1 MITMNGITLHDLHF
15 KDLQNPIHPS
25 IYESFSDYQILIL
38 RLPELWGGKAN
49 ILSLRLPEFWEAKG
63 KFLSYGFVI
72 SPGGVFYYN
81 KKTNQFNN
89 YPSGMEDLYHFLDT
103 KIDALMDD
111 MEMAQEKIAF
121 IEEGLYKK
129 YNSTLMDRW
138 HGLKKELSR
147 SERVIVKA
155 VDTLGQFI
163 AKSKLSEETLENE
176 FHDLHEHLER
186 TLRSNIAANNQLD
199 DLYRYYNLRSND
211 RMNRSIYI
219 LTIVSVIFLPLN
231 LAVGFFGMNT
241 GGLPFQDANYGTF
254 YAFESMVAFTI
265 VLVGAVLW
273 KINKG

>member
-1 MITMNGITLHDLHF
+1 MVTMNGITLHDLHF

-38 RLPELWGGKAN
+38 RLPELWEGKAT

-72 SPGGVFYYN
+72 TPDKVCYYD
-81 KKTNQFNN
+81 KKQETFIN
-89 YPSGMEDLYHFLDT
+89 YPAGMNDLYYFLDT

-111 MEMAQEKIAF
+111 MDMAQEKIAF

-129 YNSTLMDRW
+129 NNSNLMDRW
-138 HGLKKELSR
+138 HTLKKELSR

-155 VDTLGQFI
+155 VDTLGNFI
-163 AKSKLSEETLENE
+163 VKSKLTEESLQNE
-176 FHDLHEHLER
+176 FNDLHEHLER
-186 TLRSNIAANNQLD
+186 TLRSTISANNQLD

-211 RMNRSIYI
+211 RMNRSIYV

-241 GGLPFQDANYGTF
+241 GGLPFQDSNFGTV
-254 YAFESMVAFTI
+254 YAFESMILFA
-265 VLVGAVLW
+265 VLLIGAVVW
-273 KINKG
+273 TIKQE

>member
-1 MITMNGITLHDLHF
+1 MVTLNGITLHDLHF

-25 IYESFSDYQILIL
+25 VYESFSDYQILIL
-38 RLPELWGGKAN
+38 RLPELWEGKAN
-49 ILSLRLPEFWEAKG
+49 ILSLRLPEFWEVKG
-63 KFLSYGFVI
+63 KFLSYGFI
-72 SPGGVFYYN
+72 ITPKGVCYYN
-81 KKTNQFNN
+81 KKTNEFVN
-89 YPSGMEDLYHFLDT
+89 YPHGMKDLYHFLDA

-111 MEMAQEKIAF
+111 MDMAQEKIAF

-129 YNSTLMDRW
+129 HDPSLMNRW

-155 VDTLGQFI
+155 VDILGQFI
-163 AKSKLSEETLENE
+163 AKSKRIEESLENE

-186 TLRSNIAANNQLD
+186 TLRSTISANNQLD

-211 RMNRSIYI
+211 RMNRSIYV

-241 GGLPFQDANYGTF
+241 GGLPFQNSNFGTV
-254 YAFESMVAFTI
+254 YAFESMILFA
-265 VLVGAVLW
+265 VLLIGAVIW
-273 KINKG
+273 KIRQE

>member
-1 MITMNGITLHDLHF
+1 MNGITLHDLHY

-25 IYESFSDYQILIL
+25 VYESYSDYQILIL
-38 RLPELWGGKAN
+38 RLPELWEGKAT

-72 SPGGVFYYN
+72 SPIGVCYYH
-81 KKTNQFNN
+81 KKTNEFIN
-89 YPSGMEDLYHFLDT
+89 YPAGMKDLYHFLNT

-111 MEMAQEKIAF
+111 MDMAQEKIAF

-129 YNSTLMDRW
+129 HNPALMDRW
-138 HGLKKELSR
+138 HTLKKELSR

-155 VDTLGQFI
+155 VDTLGSFI
-163 AKSKLSEETLENE
+163 AKSKLTENTLQNE
-176 FHDLHEHLER
+176 FDDLQEHLER
-186 TLRSNIAANNQLD
+186 TLRSAIAANNQLD

-211 RMNRSIYI
+211 RMNRSIYV

-241 GGLPFQDANYGTF
+241 GGLPFQNSNFGTV
-254 YAFESMVAFTI
+254 YAFESMILF
-265 VLVGAVLW
+265 AVMLITAVIW
-273 KINKG
+273 AIKRE

>member
-1 MITMNGITLHDLHF
+1 MVTMNGITLHDLHY

-25 IYESFSDYQILIL
+25 VYESFSDYQILIL
-38 RLPELWGGKAN
+38 RLPELWEGKVS

-72 SPGGVFYYN
+72 TAKGVCYYD
-81 KKTNQFNN
+81 KKINEFSN
-89 YPSGMEDLYHFLDT
+89 YPHGMKDLYHFLDT

-111 MEMAQEKIAF
+111 MDMAQEKIAF

-129 YNSTLMDRW
+129 YNPALMDRW
-138 HGLKKELSR
+138 HTLKKELSR

-155 VDTLGQFI
+155 VDTLGHFI
-163 AKSKLSEETLENE
+163 VKSKLTEDTLQNE
-176 FHDLHEHLER
+176 FDDLHEHLER
-186 TLRSNIAANNQLD
+186 TLRSAIAANNQLD

-211 RMNRSIYI
+211 RMNRSIYV

-241 GGLPFQDANYGTF
+241 GGLPFQGTHF
-254 YAFESMVAFTI
+254 GTVYALESMILF
-265 VLVGAVLW
+265 AVLLISAVIW
-273 KINKG
+273 KIKQE

>member
-1 MITMNGITLHDLHF
+1 MVTLNGINLHDLHV
-15 KDLQNPIHPS
+15 KDLKNPIHPS
-25 IYESFSDYQILIL
+25 LYESFSDYQILIL
-38 RLPELWGGKAN
+38 RLPELWEGKAN

-63 KFLSYGFVI
+63 KFLSYSFVI
-72 SPGGVFYYN
+72 TQKGVCYYD
-81 KKTNQFNN
+81 KKTGEFIN
-89 YPSGMEDLYHFLDT
+89 YPQGMKELYLFLDA

-111 MEMAQEKIAF
+111 IDMAQEKIAF

-129 YNSTLMDRW
+129 HNSTLMDRW

-163 AKSKLSEETLENE
+163 TKSKLTENTLQNE
-176 FHDLHEHLER
+176 FNDLHEHLER
-186 TLRSNIAANNQLD
+186 TLRSTISANNQLD

-211 RMNRSIYI
+211 RMNRSIYV

-241 GGLPFQDANYGTF
+241 GGLPFQNTNLGTV
-254 YAFESMVAFTI
+254 YAFESMILFALLLIGSVVWTI
-265 VLVGAVLW
+265 
-273 KINKG
+273 KKE

>member
-1 MITMNGITLHDLHF
+1 MVTLNGINLHDLHV
-15 KDLQNPIHPS
+15 KDLKNPIHPS
-25 IYESFSDYQILIL
+25 VYESFSDYQILIL
-38 RLPELWGGKAN
+38 RLPELWEGKAN

-72 SPGGVFYYN
+72 TQKGVCYYD
-81 KKTNQFNN
+81 KKTGEFIN
-89 YPSGMEDLYHFLDT
+89 YAQGMKELYLFLDA

-111 MEMAQEKIAF
+111 IDMAQEKIAF

-129 YNSTLMDRW
+129 HNSTLMDRW

-163 AKSKLSEETLENE
+163 TKSKLTEDTLQNE
-176 FHDLHEHLER
+176 FNDLHEHLER
-186 TLRSNIAANNQLD
+186 TLRSTISANNQLD

-211 RMNRSIYI
+211 RMNRSIYV

-241 GGLPFQDANYGTF
+241 GGLPFQNTSLGTV
-254 YAFESMVAFTI
+254 YAFESMILF
-265 VLVGAVLW
+265 AVLLIGSVVW
-273 KINKG
+273 TIKKE